1 MTNLPET
8 NLCDDCLKRMVERN
22 HDPNG
27 EHNFKVYHTNGH
39 ALLCQTNDRNIARKA
54 VAKHLVN
61 NPNKRITEY
70 RIHDGTFTLGAFDF
84 FTPSEL
90 KLIENHIKSRR
101 KNSYQLGDF
110 NYPGRLSA

>member
-1 MTNLPET
+1 MTKIPNIE
-8 NLCDDCLKRMVERN
+8 LCDDCLKRAIERN
-22 HDPNG
+22 QDPDA

-54 VAKHLVN
+54 VAKHLVSN
-61 NPNKRITEY
+61 ANKRITEY
-70 RIHDGTFTLGAFDF
+70 KVDDTHYCLPALDF

-101 KNSYQLGDF
+101 KNAWQLKDLEQKL
-110 NYPGRLSA
+110 RMSA